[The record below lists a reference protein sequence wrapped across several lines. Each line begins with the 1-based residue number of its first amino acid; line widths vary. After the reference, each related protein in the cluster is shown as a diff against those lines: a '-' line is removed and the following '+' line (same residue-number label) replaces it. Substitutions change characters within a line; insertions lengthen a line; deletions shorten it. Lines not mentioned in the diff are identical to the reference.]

1 MSALHHCS
9 TWCRSFFFSL
19 PFPQIISHHREHNGP
34 VENNLPPSVTVT
46 LATSDTVGGRKVWWS
61 LRTVLSL
68 AGAAG
73 AASFR
78 QQVLLIQFCL
88 FFFFFFHYYVSMGN
102 PGSNN
107 CHLAA
112 CKCSSENKPKVSLA
126 LLGAHSPLRV
136 VTLWMSLG
144 SGHLSK
150 AHGLSYWLFSFWRP
164 AGEWGG
170 VHLFGRSLAIQ
181 PTTFC
186 FEGQELSIRTLI
198 S

>member
-88 FFFFFFHYYVSMGN
+88 FFFITMFLWGTLEVITVTWLPAN
-102 PGSNN
+102 
-107 CHLAA
+107 AA
-112 CKCSSENKPKVSLA
+112 RKINQKFPWLSSE
-126 LLGAHSPLRV
+126 R
-136 VTLWMSLG
+136 TRRF
-144 SGHLSK
+144 
-150 AHGLSYWLFSFWRP
+150 GLSHCGCHSVVATYQKHMASPTGCSLSGGRR
-164 AGEWGG
+164 GRGG

>member
-9 TWCRSFFFSL
+9 TWCRSCFFSL

-34 VENNLPPSVTVT
+34 VENNFAALSHRNPCDERHS
-46 LATSDTVGGRKVWWS
+46 RRQKS
-61 LRTVLSL
+61 LMKFVDGAEL
-68 AGAAG
+68 AGAVG

-88 FFFFFFHYYVSMGN
+88 FFFFFITMFLWGTLEVVTVTWLPAN
-102 PGSNN
+102 
-107 CHLAA
+107 AA
-112 CKCSSENKPKVSLA
+112 QKINKKFPWLSSE
-126 LLGAHSPLRV
+126 R
-136 VTLWMSLG
+136 TRRF
-144 SGHLSK
+144 
-150 AHGLSYWLFSFWRP
+150 GLSHCGCHSVVAAYQKHMASPTGCSLSGGRR
-164 AGEWGG
+164 GTGGG
-170 VHLFGRSLAIQ
+170 VYLFGRSLAIQ

>member
-1 MSALHHCS
+1 MVQI
-9 TWCRSFFFSL
+9 FFFSL

-34 VENNLPPSVTVT
+34 VENNFAALSHRNPCDERHGRRQKSVMKFVDG
-46 LATSDTVGGRKVWWS
+46 AE
-61 LRTVLSL
+61 L

-88 FFFFFFHYYVSMGN
+88 FLFFHYYVSMGN

-112 CKCSSENKPKVSLA
+112 CKCSSENKQKVSLA
-126 LLGAHSPLRV
+126 LLGAHSQLWV

-144 SGHLSK
+144 SGHSSK
-150 AHGLSYWLFSFWRP
+150 THGLSYWLFSFWRP
-164 AGEWGG
+164 AGRE
-170 VHLFGRSLAIQ
+170 GRGECIYLAAH
-181 PTTFC
+181 
-186 FEGQELSIRTLI
+186 
-198 S
+198 